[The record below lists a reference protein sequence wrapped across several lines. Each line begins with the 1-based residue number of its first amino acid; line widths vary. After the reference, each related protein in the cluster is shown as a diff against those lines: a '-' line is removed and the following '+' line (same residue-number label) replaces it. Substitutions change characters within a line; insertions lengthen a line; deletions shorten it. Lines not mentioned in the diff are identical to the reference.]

1 MRVLRAGYSGSDVTL
16 WQQFLVGQEFLHAP
30 VTGVYDADTIQAT
43 KDFQQFYDLDVDGTA
58 GTFTQGQAMALGFPL
73 LSDDESEDGP
83 NWPAKPDARP
93 LCNADRKR
101 IFGQFAY
108 VPAPTAGNQEA
119 IRIVDGWAAESIV
132 TVEIPQLVGVQGAPG
147 TGKVQFHKLA
157 ADQLTALFAAW
168 EQAGLL
174 NRVRTWGG
182 SWAPRFIRG
191 SRTYLSNHC
200 LPAQE
205 TVWTTEGPAPIA
217 DLRGYKGNVWAFEGG
232 IAVPGKMSAFFNNG
246 RRPLLKISM
255 RGHVLRCTPN
265 HPLLVLR
272 KRALPKNEWVQH
284 TTGRGQTRAL
294 YWTEMVRAEDLR
306 VGDRVVATR
315 GIPDL
320 PTQKAVDLDWAE
332 ILGLFLGDGCVHHRN
347 GSPEH
352 VSFCFPEGDR
362 VKQHVIV
369 LLTRYFGEPP
379 RDTTGGRALA
389 YYKQDIFS
397 RFAPYDHK
405 AREKRLPPEVWGW
418 AATAKVRLLLG
429 LLYSDGTVG
438 VSKSCTGTGHSA
450 RYNFKL
456 GSKSLADGVRMLLA
470 SLGFRV
476 GRIYEIPAE
485 DRVIKEMPTRSEVAY
500 SIGAVDV
507 RGILNPDADPL
518 YLERVASASTP
529 DQGNTRCWGYELL
542 MPDFTHRIVQRI
554 EQDGDADVFDI
565 EVDRLHNF
573 VTGGTVVS
581 NSWATAFDINVA
593 WNLLGAQPALKGKNG
608 SVRELV
614 SLAFDHGFYWGGW
627 FGGPYNPSG
636 RADGMHF
643 EVYAVK

>member
-157 ADQLTALFAAW
+157 ADQLVALFAAW

-174 NRVRTWGG
+174 NRVKTWGG

-191 SRTYLSNHC
+191 SRTYLSNH
-200 LPAQE
+200 A
-205 TVWTTEGPAPIA
+205 
-217 DLRGYKGNVWAFEGG
+217 
-232 IAVPGKMSAFFNNG
+232 
-246 RRPLLKISM
+246 
-255 RGHVLRCTPN
+255 
-265 HPLLVLR
+265 
-272 KRALPKNEWVQH
+272 
-284 TTGRGQTRAL
+284 
-294 YWTEMVRAEDLR
+294 
-306 VGDRVVATR
+306 
-315 GIPDL
+315 
-320 PTQKAVDLDWAE
+320 
-332 ILGLFLGDGCVHHRN
+332 
-347 GSPEH
+347 
-352 VSFCFPEGDR
+352 
-362 VKQHVIV
+362 
-369 LLTRYFGEPP
+369 
-379 RDTTGGRALA
+379 
-389 YYKQDIFS
+389 
-397 RFAPYDHK
+397 
-405 AREKRLPPEVWGW
+405 
-418 AATAKVRLLLG
+418 
-429 LLYSDGTVG
+429 
-438 VSKSCTGTGHSA
+438 
-450 RYNFKL
+450 L
-456 GSKSLADGVRMLLA
+456 GS
-470 SLGFRV
+470 
-476 GRIYEIPAE
+476 
-485 DRVIKEMPTRSEVAY
+485 
-500 SIGAVDV
+500 
-507 RGILNPDADPL
+507 
-518 YLERVASASTP
+518 
-529 DQGNTRCWGYELL
+529 
-542 MPDFTHRIVQRI
+542 
-554 EQDGDADVFDI
+554 
-565 EVDRLHNF
+565 
-573 VTGGTVVS
+573 
-581 NSWATAFDINVA
+581 AFDINVA